1 MALTNTQLVYIII
14 VVGIL
19 YLLYN
24 NSKKNNQNNAKEPFS
39 LMDTIN
45 TNIDKVKNSGFV
57 SSIKNLV

>member
-45 TNIDKVKNSGFV
+45 TNLNKVKNSGFV